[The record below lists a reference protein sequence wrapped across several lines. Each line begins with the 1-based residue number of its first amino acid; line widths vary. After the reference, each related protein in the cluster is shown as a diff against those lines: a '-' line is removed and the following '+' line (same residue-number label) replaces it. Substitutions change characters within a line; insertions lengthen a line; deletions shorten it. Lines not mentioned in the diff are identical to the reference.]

1 MGHPDDSWKTVGRE
15 IWAKIK
21 TGGGQGAGGGHKEPP
36 GAARITPDGMD
47 LHTGTKGWVVKSTC

>member
-21 TGGGQGAGGGHKEPP
+21 TGGGQGAGGGTKSLLGLHESLQM
-36 GAARITPDGMD
+36 AWIFTQAQRDG
-47 LHTGTKGWVVKSTC
+47 W